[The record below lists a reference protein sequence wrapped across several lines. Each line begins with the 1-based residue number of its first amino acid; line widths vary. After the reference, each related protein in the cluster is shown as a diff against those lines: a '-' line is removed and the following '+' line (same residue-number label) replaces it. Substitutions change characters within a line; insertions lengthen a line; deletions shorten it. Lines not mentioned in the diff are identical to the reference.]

1 MIDETKFVQVVAITV
16 VSVGLIVGVLLIAY
30 LDGGF

>member
-1 MIDETKFVQVVAITV
+1 MIDETKFVQMVAVAV
-16 VSVGLIVGVLLIAY
+16 VSVGLTVGVLLIAY